1 MLRWQVSGTVCGR
14 LPFFIAVYRPV
25 ERAAAAELPLK
36 TLLRCQASF
45 LPSLHWSPPLPE
57 KREDCPRGGRTA
69 REKGGLPE
77 RRENCLRRRGTAGGE
92 RALPE
97 EREHC
102 PRRGSTAQE
111 EGGLPEKREDCP
123 RGEEGGLPER
133 REVCL
138 RGGRTS
144 QEEGG
149 LLEKREDCP
158 RGGRNAREEGGQSE
172 KREVCPLP
180 FPINSMY
187 LRISLPG
194 SFLSSF
200 PCLFSLSFSLS

>member
-14 LPFFIAVYRPV
+14 FPLFIAVYRPV

-102 PRRGSTAQE
+102 PRRGSIARG
-111 EGGLPEKREDCP
+111 EGALPKRREDCQR
-123 RGEEGGLPER
+123 RGRTAREER
-133 REVCL
+133 REDCL
-138 RGGRTS
+138 RGERS
-144 QEEGG
+144 
-149 LLEKREDCP
+149 
-158 RGGRNAREEGGQSE
+158 A
-172 KREVCPLP
+172 
-180 FPINSMY
+180 
-187 LRISLPG
+187 
-194 SFLSSF
+194 
-200 PCLFSLSFSLS
+200 